1 MTISTDPR
9 AEALDRLPVREAVP
23 ELLRAL
29 DDRGVAVLCA
39 PPGTGKTTLVPLVL
53 AGLVGGGPVRRVLV
67 AEPRRIAARAAAR
80 RMAWLLGERPGGKV
94 GFTVRG
100 ERQAGRGT
108 VVEVVTTGVL
118 LQRLQ
123 RDQEL
128 AGVDVVVLDECHERH
143 LDADTAAA
151 FLLDVRAALRPDLWL
166 IATSAT
172 TDAEGWARLLGDGG
186 TDGSGSECGDGRP
199 GKPAP
204 VVSAPGVSH
213 PVEVVWAPP
222 ERPVRP
228 PHGMRVD
235 PALLDHV
242 AAVVRRALREREGDV
257 LCFLPGVGEIARVA
271 GKLGGLDG
279 TEVLQVHGRAP
290 AAVQEAVLSGADGGR
305 RRVVLATS
313 VAESSLTVPGV
324 RIVVDCG
331 LAREPRMDHARGLSA
346 LTTVRASRAAARQR
360 AGRAGREAPG
370 VVYRC
375 WPEAEDARLPRFP
388 SPEIAGAD
396 LTAFALQTACWGD
409 PDASGLALL
418 DPPPAGAM
426 TAARETLTAIGA
438 VDTAGR
444 ATERGT
450 RMARLGLHPRLAR
463 ALVDGAKE
471 VGARRAAEVVALLSE
486 EPPREYGDDLTAA
499 WRTARHG
506 GDPYA
511 TRWRQEA
518 RRLERALTPEASARP
533 DSARGGDG
541 PGRGEDGSA
550 RGGGGPGRG
559 GDLRGGDGPGRG
571 GDGLGRGG
579 DLRGGDGPARGED
592 CLGRGENGPARGGGG
607 PGRSGDLRGGDGPA
621 RRGDG
626 PRRGEDGPARGG
638 DGPGRGGDDP
648 AHSGGG
654 PARRGDGPG
663 RGSDLRGD
671 GPAHGS
677 GGPSRGGDGPGRGG
691 DPRGGG
697 GPARR
702 GDGPRGGDNL
712 PTRGSDLRGGD
723 GPARGGDGPHDGDN
737 GPARGGG
744 PHGGDSLPARGS
756 GGPHGDDA
764 VAGLMAALAFPE
776 RVARRRGER
785 AYLMAAGTG
794 AELADGSRLGGAP
807 WLAVAVADR
816 PVAAASARVRLAAV
830 TDEGTA
836 RAAAAALASEGEEVR
851 WADGDVLAHQVA
863 RLGAI
868 ELVSRPLTD
877 PDPEQVRRAL
887 LEGLRREGTGLLRWS
902 AQATAVR
909 QRMAFLH
916 RELGGAWPDVSDA
929 ALLDRADEWLG
940 SELARARGR
949 ADLGRVDAG
958 QALARLLPWATGEA
972 ARFEELAPERIEVPS
987 GSRVRL
993 DYGADRPVL
1002 AVKLQ
1007 ELFGWQEAPRIAGGR
1022 VPLLVHL
1029 LSPAGRPA
1037 AVTADL
1043 ASFWKDGYRSVRAEL
1058 RGRYP
1063 KHPWPEDPTT
1073 AEPTRRTNTRRGR

>member
-1 MTISTDPR
+1 MSISADAR
-9 AEALDRLPVREAVP
+9 AEALDRLPVRDAVP

-53 AGLVGGGPVRRVLV
+53 AGLVGGGPTGGGPVRRVLV

-80 RMAWLLGERPGGKV
+80 RMAWLLGERPGGRV

-100 ERQAGRGT
+100 ERQAGPGT

-151 FLLDVRAALRPDLWL
+151 FLLDVRAALRPDLRL
-166 IATSAT
+166 IAASAT

-186 TDGSGSECGDGRP
+186 DDGDGGHGGDGSADGGDGGP
-199 GKPAP
+199 GSDGWADGGDGPGAPAP

-242 AAVVRRALREREGDV
+242 AAVVRRALRERDGDV

-271 GKLGGLDG
+271 GKLGGLAG

-290 AAVQEAVLSGADGGR
+290 AAVQEAVLAGADGGR

-346 LTTVRASRAAARQR
+346 LTTVRASRATARQR

-426 TAARETLTAIGA
+426 AAARETLTAIGA
-438 VDTAGR
+438 VDAAGR

-463 ALVDGAKE
+463 ALIDGAKE

-486 EPPREYGDDLTAA
+486 EPPREYGDDLAAA

-511 TRWRQEA
+511 ARWRQEV
-518 RRLERALTPEASARP
+518 RRLEHALTTEVSARP
-533 DSARGGDG
+533 GRAQGGDG
-541 PGRGEDGSA
+541 PGRGEDGPA
-550 RGGGGPGRG
+550 LGDGPAH
-559 GDLRGGDGPGRG
+559 GGDGPGHG
-571 GDGLGRGG
+571 GDGPGHGG
-579 DLRGGDGPARGED
+579 DPRGGDGPAHSS
-592 CLGRGENGPARGGGG
+592 GG
-607 PGRSGDLRGGDGPA
+607 
-621 RRGDG
+621 
-626 PRRGEDGPARGG
+626 
-638 DGPGRGGDDP
+638 P
-648 AHSGGG
+648 AHSNGG
-654 PARRGDGPG
+654 PA
-663 RGSDLRGD
+663 
-671 GPAHGS
+671 H
-677 GGPSRGGDGPGRGG
+677 
-691 DPRGGG
+691 GGG
-697 GPARR
+697 GPAHS
-702 GDGPRGGDNL
+702 N
-712 PTRGSDLRGGD
+712 
-723 GPARGGDGPHDGDN
+723 
-737 GPARGGG
+737 
-744 PHGGDSLPARGS
+744 

-794 AELADGSRLGGAP
+794 AELGDGSRLGGAP

-816 PVAAASARVRLAAV
+816 PVASTSARVRLAAV
-830 TDEGTA
+830 TDEDTA
-836 RAAAAALASEGEEVR
+836 RVAAAALASEGEEVR
-851 WADGDVLAHQVA
+851 WADGDVLARRVV

-877 PDPEQVRRAL
+877 PDPELVRRAL

-916 RELGGAWPDVSDA
+916 RELGGAWPDVSDE
-929 ALLDRADEWLG
+929 ALLDRADDWLG
-940 SELARARGR
+940 TELARARGR

-958 QALARLLPWATGEA
+958 QALARLMPWATGEA

-987 GSRVRL
+987 GSRVRV

-1073 AEPTRRTNTRRGR
+1073 AEPTRRTNTRR